1 MSKPTRARFRELD
14 ESECRALLARHHVGR
29 MAYTFRDRVDIAPI
43 HYFFDDGWLYGRTA
57 LGRKL
62 EIVKHNRWVAFQV
75 DEVEGPFD
83 WRSVVVKGGVYLLR
97 PDGSEEEIL
106 LHARAL
112 ELLRSVAPAVLTAE
126 DPAPEREILF
136 RIHLDEVSG
145 RSSSTKGL

>member
-1 MSKPTRARFRELD
+1 MTERRAQFRELD
-14 ESECRALLARHHVGR
+14 EAECRALLGRHHVGR

-75 DEVEGPFD
+75 DEIEGPFD

-112 ELLRSVAPAVLTAE
+112 ELMRSVAPAVLTIE